1 MSHRLNLQVQ
11 QYLRGSAA
19 PISETFAALETAY
32 GIKSRV
38 YEDQGVVVLNYD
50 QINSPKTSPMVI
62 ECRSLILYLSDYS
75 IASRKFFRFFNLNES
90 PDTLSDFDFSRAK
103 ILEKADGSLIGIWY
117 NRHTLTWEI
126 STRSMAFAEGDH
138 VMGGTF
144 RSMVLDAFKFT
155 EEKFQRHC
163 DEHLRVDWTY
173 VFEWVSPDNRIV
185 TPYKTSHMILTAVY
199 ENAINNWADPEE
211 FEWIAD
217 LFPNTRAVKSF
228 QINVENIEALKESAN
243 QLEGLAEGFVVWD
256 PVSDKRQKVKS
267 LKYLALHSIR
277 GDTLIPTRKNLMKI
291 VLSGETDEVKTY
303 FPEWTDRLKS
313 LEDEVNLFKMSANK
327 WLELNNHIADQKEFA
342 LQVKDYPSS
351 ALIFMARRNKTTPE
365 QEFLKLD
372 INKQLRYFN
381 L

>member
-1 MSHRLNLQVQ
+1 M
-11 QYLRGSAA
+11 
-19 PISETFAALETAY
+19 
-32 GIKSRV
+32 
-38 YEDQGVVVLNYD
+38 
-50 QINSPKTSPMVI
+50 
-62 ECRSLILYLSDYS
+62 
-75 IASRKFFRFFNLNES
+75 
-90 PDTLSDFDFSRAK
+90 
-103 ILEKADGSLIGIWY
+103 
-117 NRHTLTWEI
+117 TWEI
-126 STRSMAFAEGDH
+126 STRSMAVAEGEH

-144 RSMVLDAFKFT
+144 RSMVLNAFGLS
-155 EEKFQRHC
+155 EEQFQAHC
-163 DEHLRVDWTY
+163 DEHCRQDWTY
-173 VFEWVSPDNRIV
+173 VFEWCSPDNRIV
-185 TPYKTSHMILTAVY
+185 TPYETSHMVLTAAFDWV
-199 ENAINNWADPEE
+199 AG
-211 FEWIAD
+211 
-217 LFPNTRAVKSF
+217 LFPNTRAVKVF
-228 QINVENIEALKESAN
+228 DINVENIEALKVSAN

-256 PVSDKRQKVKS
+256 PLSDKRQKVKS

>member
-1 MSHRLNLQVQ
+1 
-11 QYLRGSAA
+11 
-19 PISETFAALETAY
+19 
-32 GIKSRV
+32 
-38 YEDQGVVVLNYD
+38 
-50 QINSPKTSPMVI
+50 
-62 ECRSLILYLSDYS
+62 
-75 IASRKFFRFFNLNES
+75 
-90 PDTLSDFDFSRAK
+90 
-103 ILEKADGSLIGIWY
+103 
-117 NRHTLTWEI
+117 
-126 STRSMAFAEGDH
+126 
-138 VMGGTF
+138 
-144 RSMVLDAFKFT
+144 
-155 EEKFQRHC
+155 
-163 DEHLRVDWTY
+163 
-173 VFEWVSPDNRIV
+173 
-185 TPYKTSHMILTAVY
+185 MILTAVY

-327 WLELNNHIADQKEFA
+327 WLELNNHITDQKEFA